1 MKLTTKTKNKSSL
14 SLYMNAAQLL
24 DFTFAGEPDIRDKQ
38 SP

>member
-1 MKLTTKTKNKSSL
+1 MKLTTENKSSL

-24 DFTFAGEPDIRDKQ
+24 DFTYAGEPDIRDKQ